1 MNTSIYQADII
12 DQAKNPLNFN
22 KKIVCDIN
30 SQHKNASCGDEIY
43 VELKIDKQKVVDIS
57 WKGQGCTISMAAMSM
72 LSEYIKNKS
81 LAEIKNYNLKTI
93 NFLFDHEINF
103 GRIKCA
109 TLGLQSI
116 QKAIKK
122 YEQK

>member
-1 MNTSIYQADII
+1 MNTDIYQADII
-12 DQAKNPLNFN
+12 DQAKHPFNFN
-22 KKIVCDIN
+22 KKIAYDI
-30 SQHKNASCGDEIY
+30 SSEHKNTSCGDEIY

-57 WKGQGCTISMAAMSM
+57 WQGRGCTVSMAAMSM

-81 LAEIKNYNLKTI
+81 LSEIKNYNLKTI
-93 NFLFDHEINF
+93 NFLFDSEINF

-116 QKAIKK
+116 QKAIAK